1 MADRYDY
8 SHAAR
13 REKLISIIN
22 SVLFWVITVG
32 GAIALAFVLVH
43 FGLAK
48 TTADASMEPTL
59 QEGDRILVDR
69 LRYKITSPKRN
80 DVIVFCQDD
89 DPDRKDAFYNVKRV
103 VGLPGETVQIKN
115 GGIYINGEEMTEKVA
130 VDRMM
135 ISGLATYEIKLGDDE
150 YFVLGDSRNSSEDSR
165 YATIGNVK
173 KSQIIGYA
181 WIRLNKFAFV
191 NSLNEIE

>member
-13 REKLISIIN
+13 REKFISIIF
-22 SVLFWVITVG
+22 SALFWIGTVG
-32 GAIALAFVLVH
+32 GAIVLAFLLVH

-69 LRYKITSPKRN
+69 MRYRIFKPKRN

-89 DPDRKDAFYNVKRV
+89 NPDRKDAFYNIKRV
-103 VGLPGETVQIKN
+103 VGLPGETIQIKN
-115 GGIYINGEEMTEKVA
+115 GGIYINGKEITEEVA

-135 ISGLATYEIKLGDDE
+135 ISGLATYEVKLGDDE
-150 YFVLGDSRNSSEDSR
+150 FFVLGDARNSSEDSR
-165 YATIGNVK
+165 YAAIGNVK

-181 WIRLNKFAFV
+181 WIRLNKPAFV
-191 NSLNEIE
+191 NNLNQAE